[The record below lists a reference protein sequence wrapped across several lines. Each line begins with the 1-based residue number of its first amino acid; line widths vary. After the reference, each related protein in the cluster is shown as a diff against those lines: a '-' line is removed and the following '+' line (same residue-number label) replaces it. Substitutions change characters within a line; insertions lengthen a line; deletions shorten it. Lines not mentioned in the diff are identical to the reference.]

1 MHVIKPF
8 IGRWN
13 RETILFFG
21 FTGLFLVFSS
31 YKLTFAYGITF
42 SFSSIFLFLLFRL
55 IGLPSAIFAGVI
67 GLFFVQPNF
76 FGIGYG
82 CLSIIEILFVSAFFY
97 KGRKAK
103 MFYVDVLFWLT
114 VGFAGVFFINGQALT
129 GNALYF
135 KISKD
140 IITGCFNVLMADM
153 ILAYVP
159 FYKIL
164 KISKNNVSF
173 HQFLSHIT
181 FLSILFPFFLNIA
194 TNAGN
199 VHEYIVK
206 DAERQAANV
215 INRMEKDITLW
226 NKDELHKLYDPFR
239 IGHLNETI
247 GENKEQDYDIVVTD
261 FRDNVIASSIPGME
275 TDQKYDWKQDYKWKK
290 VSNNFYEALPE
301 EKTKDMPIMRWR
313 SGFYVYSKKIDELS
327 MNMVI
332 RFPISQYQDQINHN
346 FLEQLK
352 YSILFAILLVVLVQV
367 VSRIFINN
375 LKHLTVATTGLPQ
388 RLLHLEKVVWPQSYV
403 SELRLLTQNLKMMAE
418 KIKEQF
424 LESSEM
430 NKKLTE
436 QTVKLKES
444 EDQLHQLA
452 FFDVLTG
459 LPNRLHFQAYVKN
472 LIKHPLT
479 KRAAIIFIDINQF
492 KQINDTLGHDAGDAL
507 LQLIAKKLGALQD
520 DHREVFRLSGD
531 EFVIVQSVEGEGIH
545 RTFDQILQ
553 AFSSSFPVQRHMF
566 YITASVGVSMYPE
579 DGEDLDTL
587 VKCADI
593 AMYSSKEK
601 GGNCVQFFNES
612 MRNKFQERLVVENSL
627 RLAVDKGGFEL
638 YFQPKTRVDRVT
650 SMEALLRW
658 KDPRLGY
665 VSPGIFIPI
674 AEEIGLILQID
685 EWSLVQACK
694 QNKAW
699 QDAGLLRVPI
709 SVNISAKHFQQDS
722 LIPLIK
728 KALELSGMEPQYL
741 KLEIT
746 ESVFIKD
753 PLQVAEVIYQLK
765 QLGVL
770 ISIDDFGKGY
780 SSMYQLLQLP
790 FDEIKIDRQFVIDI
804 HQDEKKALLVKSI
817 LDIAHGLHL
826 NVVAEGVES
835 VLERDKLLQM
845 GCDEIQG
852 YLFSPPVNKDAMR
865 EFLVKTDDQLVRV
878 TD

>member
-1 MHVIKPF
+1 MQVIKPF
-8 IGRWN
+8 IPRWN
-13 RETILFFG
+13 RETFLFFV

-67 GLFFVQPNF
+67 GLFFVQPSF
-76 FGIGYG
+76 FGISYG
-82 CLSIIEILFVSAFFY
+82 CLSIIELLFVSSFFY

-114 VGFAGVFFINGQALT
+114 IGFAGVFFINGQALT

-135 KISKD
+135 KVSKD
-140 IITGCFNVLMADM
+140 IISGCFNVLMADM

-164 KISKNNVSF
+164 KVNTNNVSF

-194 TNAGN
+194 TNTGN

-206 DAERQAANV
+206 DAERQAVNS
-215 INRMEKDITLW
+215 INRMEKNITLW
-226 NKDELHKLYDPFR
+226 NKDELHKLYDPFQVT
-239 IGHLNETI
+239 HLNETI
-247 GENKEQDYDIVVTD
+247 MENKEQDYDIVVTD
-261 FRDNVIASSIPGME
+261 FHQKVIATSLQGIKANQ
-275 TDQKYDWKQDYKWKK
+275 TYDWKRNFEWRK
-290 VSNNFYEALPE
+290 VSNNFYEALPK
-301 EKTKDMPIMRWR
+301 EKTKVMPIMRWR
-313 SGFYVYSKKIDELS
+313 SGFYVYTKKIDALS
-327 MNMVI
+327 MNVAI
-332 RFPISQYQDQINHN
+332 QFPISQYQDRINDN

-367 VSRIFINN
+367 VSRIFIHN
-375 LKHLTVATTGLPQ
+375 LKQLTVATTGLPQ
-388 RLLHLEKVVWPQSYV
+388 RLLQLEKVVWPQSYV

-424 LESSEM
+424 RESSEM

-436 QTVKLKES
+436 QTIKLKES

-459 LPNRLHFQAYVKN
+459 LPNRLHFQAHVKN
-472 LIKHPLT
+472 LIKQPLT
-479 KRAAIIFIDINQF
+479 KQAAIIFIDINQF

-507 LQLIAKKLGALQD
+507 LQLIGKKLGSLQNNL
-520 DHREVFRLSGD
+520 REVFRLSGD
-531 EFVIVQSVEGEGIH
+531 EFVIVQSVDDEGLHPTLE
-545 RTFDQILQ
+545 QILQ
-553 AFSSSFPVQRHMF
+553 AFSSSFPVRGHMF
-566 YITASVGVSMYPE
+566 YVTASIGVSMYPE
-579 DGEDLDTL
+579 DGQDLDTL

-593 AMYSSKEK
+593 AMYISKEK
-601 GGNCVQFFNES
+601 GGNCVQFFNET
-612 MRNKFQERLVVENSL
+612 MRNKFQERLVVENAL
-627 RLAVDKGGFEL
+627 RVAVDKGSFEL
-638 YFQPKTRVDRVT
+638 YFQPKTKMDRVT

-658 KDPRLGY
+658 KDQRLGY
-665 VSPGIFIPI
+665 VSPGTFIPI

-685 EWSLVQACK
+685 EWSLLQACR
-694 QNKAW
+694 QNKKW
-699 QDAGLLRVPI
+699 QDEGLLQIPI

-728 KALELSGMEPQYL
+728 KTLELSGMESRFL

-753 PLQVAEVIYQLK
+753 PLQVAEVIYRLK

-790 FDEIKIDRQFVIDI
+790 FDEIKIDRQFVTDI
-804 HQDEKKALLVKSI
+804 HQDKKKALLVESV
-817 LDIAHGLHL
+817 LDIAHGLDL
-826 NVVAEGVES
+826 NVVAEGVECEA
-835 VLERDKLLQM
+835 ERDKLLQM

-865 EFLVKTDDQLVRV
+865 EFLVKTDDLVRV